1 MESAGDPVLPAP
13 ACKNCGEWGSCEK
26 VIKKKKAA
34 EPTGNN
40 ESNDNSQASQGK
52 GGRIRLGEGAREV
65 HGRPLPGT
73 PLSFQGSLLPASPL
87 ASSL

>member
-1 MESAGDPVLPAP
+1 MILSFQLRPARTV
-13 ACKNCGEWGSCEK
+13 GSRGAVK
-26 VIKKKKAA
+26 KLFKKKKKEEEA
-34 EPTGNN
+34 EPTGKN

-65 HGRPLPGT
+65 HGRPLPGI